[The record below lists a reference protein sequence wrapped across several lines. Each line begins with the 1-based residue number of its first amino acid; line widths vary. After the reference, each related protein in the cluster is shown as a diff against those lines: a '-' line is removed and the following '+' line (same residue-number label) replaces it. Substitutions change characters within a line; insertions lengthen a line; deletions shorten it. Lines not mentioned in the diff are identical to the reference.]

1 MALTDIVSITFKE
14 NNEGEMEE
22 TGSSIVTRIYR
33 KFGFDPDDVIILE
46 ASYVSFRMAGVK
58 HLVCDGVSFALNGI
72 GWSTNFSDIS
82 RAPSYDEENHN
93 E

>member
-22 TGSSIVTRIYR
+22 TGSSIATRIYR

-46 ASYVSFRMAGVK
+46 ASYVSFRMADTA
-58 HLVCDGVSFALNGI
+58 HLVCDGVSFTLNGI

-82 RAPSYDEENHN
+82 RAPEYDEENHN